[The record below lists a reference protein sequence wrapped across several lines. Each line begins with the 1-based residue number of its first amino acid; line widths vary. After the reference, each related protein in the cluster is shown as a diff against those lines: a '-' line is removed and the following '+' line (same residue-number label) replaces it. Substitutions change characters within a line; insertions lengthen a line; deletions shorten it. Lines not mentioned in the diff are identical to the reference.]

1 MKSSSVPILW
11 NVWFFSLK
19 LLFFLLFLMC
29 LNSLI
34 NLILYNFNIILVRLI
49 LILWFEASLLLL
61 EYNITFNNGSSSILR
76 RLNYLILIVLAWD
89 LYYLMNLGFFFWFF
103 KILVVFYLNII
114 LWVITIFLEFLY
126 FLIILQRPLLFLFSL
141 FYI

>member
-103 KILVVFYLNII
+103 KILVVFYLNVI